1 MESIT
6 IERIDD
12 VIQKHKVM
20 LLCDSVYS
28 ESVVCRQDFVLLF
41 KKIHDNGIFLLARGN
56 SDIVGYAV
64 VYANDMQTREAY
76 ITLIC
81 IRNEFQGCGLGH
93 QLITACIDQARNQGM
108 TTIRLA
114 VLKKDIKQ
122 QGFYVKQGFE
132 FCGETEDS
140 LLMFREI

>member
-6 IERIDD
+6 VERIDD
-12 VIQKHKVM
+12 VIQKYKVM
-20 LLCDSVYS
+20 LLCDSAYS
-28 ESVVCRQDFVLLF
+28 ESVVYRRDFALLLM
-41 KKIHDNGIFLLARGN
+41 KIHDNGIFLFAKGN
-56 SDIVGYAV
+56 RDIVGYAV

-81 IRNEFQGCGLGH
+81 IRNEFQGCGFGH
-93 QLITACIDQARNQGM
+93 RLITACIDQARKQGM

-122 QGFYVKQGFE
+122 QGFYVNQGFE
-132 FCGETEDS
+132 FCGETEDR
-140 LLMFREI
+140 LLMIREI